1 MVEAGV
7 GELPG
12 DRQVAVA
19 RWRSGSGPQATVCL
33 RSSGVTKAVAA
44 SKLTGLGSS
53 AWTFQP
59 RGPNRISSWAEEAA
73 VSSSGAQARGTSS

>member
-1 MVEAGV
+1 VVEAGV

-12 DRQVAVA
+12 RLQVA
-19 RWRSGSGPQATVCL
+19 L
-33 RSSGVTKAVAA
+33 GVGAAGDRLLEVVGGEKAVAA

-73 VSSSGAQARGTSS
+73 VSSSGAQARGTSP